1 MKLKIG
7 NKRIKLNVLLS
18 SNTDKQLNEYKNFF
32 QRKNWRQTLQ
42 VYI

>member
-1 MKLKIG
+1 
-7 NKRIKLNVLLS
+7 VSLS
-18 SNTDKQLNEYKNFF
+18 SNTDKQLNEYKKKN